1 LPASLPD
8 SSSIRELVSLTLR
21 EGIRTQQALLAACTD
36 DIARAAALARA
47 TLAGGH
53 KLVLCGNGGSAADAQ
68 HIAAELVGRFLRER
82 APLPAVALTVDS
94 SILTAVGNDYGFE
107 QIFARQ
113 VRALGE
119 PGDLLVAIST
129 SGRSPNV
136 LEAVKAARARG
147 LAVVGLTG
155 QGQGRADEG
164 GDNRLSQMCDVC
176 VRVPSRVTSRIQECH
191 IAIGHILCET
201 VDAVTLDVDEQPAP
215 PPAVRFHDKHLSL
228 GEAVRLR
235 AIWKA
240 RGLTVAW
247 TNGCFDVVHAGHA
260 QSLAAARAHGDLLV
274 VGVNSDDSVRA
285 LKGAGRPVFPIA
297 DRVAVLGALG
307 AVDHVVVFDETTPE
321 RVLGELRPDVH
332 CKGADYAPPDGA
344 PIPEAKLVASYG
356 GRLAFLPL
364 IPGLSSTAA
373 IAAMKG
379 SGS

>member
-1 LPASLPD
+1 
-8 SSSIRELVSLTLR
+8 VTLTLR
-21 EGIRTQQALLAACTD
+21 EGIRTQQALLGACTD

-53 KLVLCGNGGSAADAQ
+53 KLLLCGNGGSAADAQ
-68 HIAAELVGRFLRER
+68 HIAAELVGRFVRER

-155 QGQGRADEG
+155 QGQGDGA
-164 GDNRLSQMCDVC
+164 GDNRLAGACDVC
-176 VRVPSRVTSRIQECH
+176 VRVPSRVTPRIQECH

-201 VDAVTLDVDEQPAP
+201 VDAVTLDVDEQSAP
-215 PPAVRFHDKHLSL
+215 PPAARFHDKHLSL
-228 GEAVRLR
+228 AEAVRLR

-260 QSLAAARAHGDLLV
+260 QSLAAARAHGDLLI

-297 DRVAVLGALG
+297 DRVAVLGALA

-321 RVLGELRPDVH
+321 RVLAELRPDVH
-332 CKGADYAPPDGA
+332 CKGADYAPPNGA
-344 PIPEAKLVASYG
+344 PIPEAKLVESYG

-364 IPGLSSTAA
+364 IPGVSSTAA
-373 IAAMKG
+373 IAAMNLNAKG
-379 SGS
+379 TRS